1 MRRIFFAV
9 LAAFLFG
16 FGFVG
21 CGDVDEEVCA
31 EPQFTNITVKYEDS
45 NVQSIFDLTNE
56 FRTGNEAYYWNEDNS
71 TKTSLVGK
79 LSALTLDE
87 DLCKAAAIR
96 AKELVNNFAHTR
108 PNGTSC
114 FTVLDE
120 LGISRSAAGENIA
133 AGQRSG
139 ESAFTAWK
147 EDDKN
152 YSGQGHR
159 RNMLGENFTKIG
171 IAYAYCP
178 DAPYR
183 YYWCMILAN

>member
-1 MRRIFFAV
+1 MRRIFFAA
-9 LAAFLFG
+9 LAAFLLG

-21 CGDVDEEVCA
+21 CGDDETFEVDSE
-31 EPQFTNITVKYEDS
+31 
-45 NVQSIFDLTNE
+45 VQSIFDLTNE

-71 TKTSLVGK
+71 TKTNLVGK

-133 AGQRSG
+133 AGQQSG

-159 RNMLGENFTKIG
+159 RNMLGEDFTKIG

-183 YYWCMILAN
+183 YYWCMILAK